1 MTKTKLLC
9 YNPLKIKEIFYLW
22 REKVAKSL
30 YETLGISENA
40 TQDEIKKAY
49 RRLARKYHPDICKES
64 DCEEKFKEINGAYE
78 ILSDPQKKAQ
88 YDQMGDN
95 MFGGQSFSDFASGHG
110 DVDLDEILRNIFG
123 GGSSAGFGGFS
134 SGGFSGG
141 FGGRSSGGFGRGGFS
156 GYSEPDLDVEAKI
169 TIAFNTA
176 VLGGK
181 HSVNYNGESFDIK
194 IPAGIKD
201 GEKLRVK
208 GKGKSYGG
216 KKGDL
221 YLIVN
226 VAPSPEYERDGDNL
240 TKTIQI
246 PLKKAIFGGKVDVK
260 TLYKDITVKIPA
272 GVKSGQK
279 LRVKEQGVINR
290 KTKQYGDLYLKLEVK
305 IPKADELD
313 PDLAKMMQEKLPE

>member
-1 MTKTKLLC
+1 MEK
-9 YNPLKIKEIFYLW
+9 
-22 REKVAKSL
+22 KVAKSL
-30 YETLGISENA
+30 YETLGVSENA

-49 RRLARKYHPDICKES
+49 RRLARKYHPDICKENN
-64 DCEEKFKEINGAYE
+64 CEEKFKEINGAYE
-78 ILSDPQKKAQ
+78 ILSDEKKKAQ

-95 MFGGQSFSDFASGHG
+95 MFGGQSFHDFAGGQG

-123 GGSSAGFGGFS
+123 GGGASAGFGGF
-134 SGGFSGG
+134 GGGG
-141 FGGRSSGGFGRGGFS
+141 FGGRSSGGFGGGFS

-181 HSVNYNGESFDIK
+181 HSVNYGGESFDIK
-194 IPAGIKD
+194 IPAGIKNS
-201 GEKLRVK
+201 EKLRVK
-208 GKGKSYGG
+208 GKGKSYSNQ
-216 KKGDL
+216 KGDL

-226 VAPSPEYERDGDNL
+226 VASSPEYQRDGDNL
-240 TKTIQI
+240 TKTVQI

-305 IPKADELD
+305 IPKSDELD
-313 PDLAKMMQEKLPE
+313 EDLASIMKEKLPE